1 MKRKTQQVVEDYIE
15 RSQRSL
21 IDDCMVIV
29 DSFSAALELN
39 KDVAENAAKLIREGA
54 WLEVAPRERSQL
66 RRLALKI
73 NTQKEGHVE

>member
-39 KDVAENAAKLIREGA
+39 IDVAENAAKLIREGA
-54 WLEVAPRERSQL
+54 WLEVAPRERSEL

>member
-54 WLEVAPRERSQL
+54 WLEVAPRERSEL

-73 NTQKEGHVE
+73 NTQKEGHAE

>member
-54 WLEVAPRERSQL
+54 WLEVAPRERSEL

>member
-39 KDVAENAAKLIREGA
+39 KDVAESAAKLLREGA
-54 WLEVAPRERSQL
+54 WLEVAPRERSEL

>member
-39 KDVAENAAKLIREGA
+39 KDVAENAAKLLREGA
-54 WLEVAPRERSQL
+54 WLEVAPRERSEL

>member
-21 IDDCMVIV
+21 IDDCKTILG
-29 DSFSAALELN
+29 SFSAALELN
-39 KDVAENAAKLIREGA
+39 KDVAENAAKLLREGA
-54 WLEVAPRERSQL
+54 WLEVAPRERSEL